1 MGFTFEF
8 DDKDV
13 EANLDLFTQDITNRV
28 DAGVEAAVAIITEL
42 VRSET
47 PRGATLALYHSITH
61 ENVTAPGSSTVD
73 HLIGVEANSAAEK
86 YATNV
91 EYGAPPHSVNAEE
104 LIPWVRSKGMP
115 DSVAYAIA
123 KVIQEEG
130 TEAHPFLFRTVE
142 EHKGII
148 IREIER
154 AVNGPSQ

>member
-1 MGFTFEF
+1 MGFAFEL
-8 DDKDV
+8 DDNDI
-13 EANLDLFTQDITNRV
+13 EASLDLFQQDITNRV
-28 DAGVEAAVAIITEL
+28 DAGIEAAVAIITEL

-47 PRGATLALYHSITH
+47 PQGATQALYHSITH
-61 ENVTAPGSSTVD
+61 ENVTAPGSSTIE

-91 EYGAPPHSVNAEE
+91 EYGAPPHPVSPDE

-123 KVIQEEG
+123 KVIQEQG

-142 EHKGII
+142 ENKDII
-148 IREIER
+148 IREIEK
-154 AVNGPSQ
+154 AVNGSSQ